1 MVMII
6 APPGPTQA
14 GWNILHI
21 TSTCN
26 LLRFPLT
33 ECKGQMGQFE
43 TTEICLESC
52 IRPEDNFTG
61 RELSYHHQCWEF
73 PLHNE
78 LRLYLWIFLWYFLC
92 GVKMMSHSFSY
103 FIFMCCCK
111 VRWYEMS
118 KFALS
123 PYDKKKNPS
132 ESFYIHNQI
141 ESCSAINK
149 ILSNP
154 AWQK

>member
-73 PLHNE
+73 PLHNA
-78 LRLYLWIFLWYFLC
+78 WIAPLSLDFFCDISFVASKWCLTVFLI
-92 GVKMMSHSFSY
+92 SFS
-103 FIFMCCCK
+103 CVA
-111 VRWYEMS
+111 VRWGDM
-118 KFALS
+118 KCLNL
-123 PYDKKKNPS
+123 PYHLMIKKKSIRKFLYPQS
-132 ESFYIHNQI
+132 DRIMQCHQ
-141 ESCSAINK
+141 
-149 ILSNP
+149 
-154 AWQK
+154 